1 MAPTGLSVICMAR
14 RDFTKPRDTI
24 EFTIDADTF
33 TAVPAIP
40 AGVMIDAA
48 AKMDS
53 IDNATVAEQC
63 AALTD
68 ILQMCLE
75 EQSYERFTARMN
87 DRANPVDTAQLM
99 DVVMWLFEEYGLR
112 PTQPSEPSSDGLSDP
127 GSGTTSTDTPPSVE
141 LISAS
146 SPSIGS

>member
-1 MAPTGLSVICMAR
+1 MVPTGLSVICMAR
-14 RDFTKPRDTI
+14 KDFTKTRDAVA
-24 EFTIDADTF
+24 FTIDADTF
-33 TAVPAIP
+33 HAVPAIP
-40 AGVMIDAA
+40 AGIMIDAA

-68 ILQMCLE
+68 ILQMCLDE
-75 EQSYERFTARMN
+75 PSYERFTERMN
-87 DRANPVDTAQLM
+87 DKANPIDTVQLM

-112 PTQPSEPSSDGLSDP
+112 PTTPSEPSSDGPSDP
-127 GSGTTSTDTPPSVE
+127 ASGTTSTDAPPSVE